1 MKSTFENLEKLQM
14 KAQKSCWN
22 AKSLYVWY
30 DTIGLNYRRKW
41 DKMMV
46 DLRGWDEP
54 HTEKETKAEWL
65 EYCEKTGCVYDY
77 NFGDILA

>member
-22 AKSLYVWY
+22 AKNLYVWY

-41 DKMMV
+41 DKMMI

-54 HTEKETKAEWL
+54 HTEKETKAKWL